1 MIKLDPNSELA
12 RRADEIRA
20 AAKSCVT
27 LIDLANAFGWHIQT
41 ARHANQALELGLPE
55 KALRPAA
62 EKHVGVAH
70 PKPTKRA
77 GK

>member
-1 MIKLDPNSELA
+1 MSAKLDPNSELA

-20 AAKSCVT
+20 VAADCAN
-27 LIDLANAFGWHIQT
+27 LIDLARKFVWPLET

-62 EKHVGVAH
+62 KPHQGVAV
-70 PKPTKRA
+70 PKPVKR
-77 GK
+77 K